1 MSFGKNILA
10 SAIGSSIGIV
20 LTGGILI
27 AITIISI
34 IVGLAAAFSGE
45 DDEVPTVE
53 VTEGSVL
60 ELTFDAPIVE
70 RGSDQP
76 NFDLGGLSAESEV
89 GLDQILSA
97 LALAAS
103 DDRITGVFLN
113 ISDVQAMPSTL
124 QDLRS
129 GIEAFRDSGKWVVA
143 WSEQMSMRALYLASA
158 ANEVYLQPNGYMEFS
173 GMRLQTTYFTGM
185 LEKLGVS
192 VTVLRG
198 PDNLYKSAVEPFIRK
213 DMSPENRE
221 QMAALL
227 DDVWDEVRS
236 GIAEGRKLQ
245 PALLDSIAAGLLV
258 RRAEDAVRFKLID
271 GLKHRD
277 ELDALLDAKVGKRAN
292 VVDLATYSL
301 PEKFFGFSMDELSGF
316 TFETGESAEADTV
329 AQPLG
334 GNVAIVYAVGPIES
348 GEGSNTVIG
357 SETVAGAL
365 RDARR
370 APDVKA
376 VVLRVNSPG
385 GSALASD
392 VIAREVELLRKDGK
406 KVVVSM
412 GDLAASGGYYISA
425 HADRIFANATT
436 LTGSIGVFGMIPN
449 AKTLLNDKMG
459 LTFDEVATHPEAGMG
474 VDRPLTAKQLEAMN
488 EGIADIYKD
497 FTSLVA
503 RGRKL
508 PIERVEEVAR
518 GRVWTGRDA
527 LEVGLVDELGD
538 LDDAIAAAA
547 KLAGLAEGDVERV
560 YLPESRGPL
569 DVLLEDLSGAE
580 VWVRALGVEGVA
592 VSDALAVRRMLLSG
606 DVVQTRMPLGLE
618 FR

>member
-1 MSFGKNILA
+1 
-10 SAIGSSIGIV
+10 
-20 LTGGILI
+20 
-27 AITIISI
+27 
-34 IVGLAAAFSGE
+34 
-45 DDEVPTVE
+45 
-53 VTEGSVL
+53 
-60 ELTFDAPIVE
+60 
-70 RGSDQP
+70 
-76 NFDLGGLSAESEV
+76 
-89 GLDQILSA
+89 
-97 LALAAS
+97 
-103 DDRITGVFLN
+103 
-113 ISDVQAMPSTL
+113 
-124 QDLRS
+124 
-129 GIEAFRDSGKWVVA
+129 
-143 WSEQMSMRALYLASA
+143 
-158 ANEVYLQPNGYMEFS
+158 
-173 GMRLQTTYFTGM
+173 
-185 LEKLGVS
+185 
-192 VTVLRG
+192 
-198 PDNLYKSAVEPFIRK
+198 
-213 DMSPENRE
+213 
-221 QMAALL
+221 
-227 DDVWDEVRS
+227 
-236 GIAEGRKLQ
+236 
-245 PALLDSIAAGLLV
+245 
-258 RRAEDAVRFKLID
+258 
-271 GLKHRD
+271 
-277 ELDALLDAKVGKRAN
+277 
-292 VVDLATYSL
+292 
-301 PEKFFGFSMDELSGF
+301 
-316 TFETGESAEADTV
+316 
-329 AQPLG
+329 
-334 GNVAIVYAVGPIES
+334 
-348 GEGSNTVIG
+348 
-357 SETVAGAL
+357 
-365 RDARR
+365 
-370 APDVKA
+370 
-376 VVLRVNSPG
+376 VLRVNSPG